1 MERFFP
7 EEKIVM
13 TGNPVRKEVI
23 NTEGKRNEAAKHF
36 GLDAGKKTLFIVGG
50 SLGALAVNKAIVKS
64 LYKLVDEGVQV
75 LWQTGEYFYRDAV
88 KAAKPY
94 SGKGVKVTS
103 FIEKMDYAYALSDVI
118 ISRAGAIAISEI
130 ANVAKPAIFVP
141 LPTAAEDHQTKN
153 AMALVENNAALM
165 VENKDVME
173 ELTPAVINLIKNE
186 EKQTELKRN
195 LKKLAIDDAAEKI
208 TDELLKLMNYDE

>member
-1 MERFFP
+1 
-7 EEKIVM
+7 
-13 TGNPVRKEVI
+13 
-23 NTEGKRNEAAKHF
+23 
-36 GLDAGKKTLFIVGG
+36 
-50 SLGALAVNKAIVKS
+50 
-64 LYKLVDEGVQV
+64 
-75 LWQTGEYFYRDAV
+75 
-88 KAAKPY
+88 
-94 SGKGVKVTS
+94 
-103 FIEKMDYAYALSDVI
+103 MDYAYALSDVI

-186 EKQTELKRN
+186 EKQDKESYQMSIK
-195 LKKLAIDDAAEKI
+195 
-208 TDELLKLMNYDE
+208 